1 MSESWSLGLGTQCL
15 AKLTFP
21 LGRIWVFLTWWDKA
35 MQQPVFSIPPPLPH
49 TGLSCPR
56 TALPIILVLWLCW
69 KGWVEDVERWSGQ
82 PGVESSRG
90 YERVELDRVTGHLRK
105 CCSRSLHSLC
115 VEQKKQAKG
124 FNCSDPSWRQTAPP
138 LTTYFSPILPS
149 PIKQLDFLRG
159 VGGHMNLDFEV
170 WVGNSYSLLPHFSH
184 TVLQGQRKPIP
195 GVCWGGRLVSA
206 KQTAKPWGVTW
217 DANHVALRTCAGR
230 PGMETEF

>member
-1 MSESWSLGLGTQCL
+1 M
-15 AKLTFP
+15 
-21 LGRIWVFLTWWDKA
+21 
-35 MQQPVFSIPPPLPH
+35 
-49 TGLSCPR
+49 
-56 TALPIILVLWLCW
+56 
-69 KGWVEDVERWSGQ
+69 
-82 PGVESSRG
+82 
-90 YERVELDRVTGHLRK
+90 ELDRVTGHLRK

-149 PIKQLDFLRG
+149 PIKQLDFLRC